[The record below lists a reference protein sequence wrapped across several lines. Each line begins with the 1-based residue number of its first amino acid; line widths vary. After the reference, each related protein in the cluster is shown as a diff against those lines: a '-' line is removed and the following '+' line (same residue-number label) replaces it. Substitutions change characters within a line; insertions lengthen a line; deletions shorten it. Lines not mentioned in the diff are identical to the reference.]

1 MIEARS
7 ASWLAPHGPLSKI
20 NRTLKTAT
28 ILEDA
33 SALLVLW
40 LLGLSSP
47 YSVQLS
53 YWAAAIL
60 TACIA
65 ALSLGFVAD
74 GTPSRTNASP
84 SRRNGGWRASP
95 SWDTMTMP
103 TALLRLGLGEGNL
116 TSC

>member
-33 SALLVLW
+33 SALLVPW

-47 YSVQLS
+47 YSVHNHT
-53 YWAAAIL
+53 Y
-60 TACIA
+60 
-65 ALSLGFVAD
+65 
-74 GTPSRTNASP
+74 
-84 SRRNGGWRASP
+84 RNYLIG
-95 SWDTMTMP
+95 
-103 TALLRLGLGEGNL
+103 RLPY
-116 TSC
+116 